1 VRAEFEREKK
11 LMVLGQENEMQKVK
25 RDNEERMEIESRA
38 IKEKLDKQW
47 KKRVDEVQ
55 QECDCRIDQI

>member
-1 VRAEFEREKK
+1 
-11 LMVLGQENEMQKVK
+11 MVLGQENEMQKVK